1 MVEYG
6 NGGGINNNAGTVTIT
21 NSTFSGNSMESYES
35 GGAIENSGGTVTAS
49 NSTFFDNTATSGG
62 AIDNESGGNLSLTNA
77 TVSSNDAANGGGIEN
92 NGGTLSLQNTIV
104 AGNYDNSGPDIGGV
118 ITTDYGN
125 NLLGTAV
132 NNTTTIPTPGPND
145 AFSDTPMLG
154 TLADYG
160 GPTQTLALLAGS
172 PAIGAGNA
180 SATNP
185 ATDQRGLPRVVNGSI
200 DIGAFQTQ
208 PPALVFSTLG

>member
-1 MVEYG
+1 M
-6 NGGGINNNAGTVTIT
+6 A
-21 NSTFSGNSMESYES
+21 
-35 GGAIENSGGTVTAS
+35 AS
-49 NSTFFDNTATSGG
+49 NSTFFDNRADASGG

-104 AGNYDNSGPDIGGV
+104 AGNYGNSGPDIDGV
-118 ITTDYGN
+118 ITTDNGN

-145 AFSDTPMLG
+145 VFSDTPMLG

-180 SATNP
+180 SARSPRDRP
-185 ATDQRGLPRVVNGSI
+185 ARPAPRRQRQPRHRRFPDAAAGVG
-200 DIGAFQTQ
+200 FQLRSAR
-208 PPALVFSTLG
+208 PPTRASRRAPSRSSWKTWTATRPRRAAAAWRSR